1 MERIRNL
8 FYGKGTRREM
18 TNGQHTT
25 SALDDYFEKS
35 EQSSKRKA
43 ELRDVYDQLIK
54 SLLKKALEGDLAT
67 VSAVTTLLVNKAKL
81 ENYI

>member
-1 MERIRNL
+1 
-8 FYGKGTRREM
+8 M
-18 TNGQHTT
+18 TNGQHTK
-25 SALDDYFEKS
+25 SALDDFFEKS

-67 VSAVTTLLVNKAKL
+67 VKAVTTLLVNKAKL

>member
-1 MERIRNL
+1 
-8 FYGKGTRREM
+8 M
-18 TNGQHTT
+18 TNGQNTK

-35 EQSSKRKA
+35 EQSNKRKA

-54 SLLKKALEGDLAT
+54 SLLQKALEGDLAT
-67 VSAVTTLLVNKAKL
+67 VKAVTTLLVNKAKL

>member
-18 TNGQHTT
+18 TNGQHTK
-25 SALDDYFEKS
+25 SALDDFFEKS
-35 EQSSKRKA
+35 EQSNKRKT

-54 SLLKKALEGDLAT
+54 SLLKKALEGD
-67 VSAVTTLLVNKAKL
+67 
-81 ENYI
+81 

>member
-1 MERIRNL
+1 
-8 FYGKGTRREM
+8 M

-35 EQSSKRKA
+35 EQSNKRKA

-67 VSAVTTLLVNKAKL
+67 VKAVTTLLVNKAKL

>member
-1 MERIRNL
+1 M
-8 FYGKGTRREM
+8 
-18 TNGQHTT
+18 
-25 SALDDYFEKS
+25 
-35 EQSSKRKA
+35 A

-67 VSAVTTLLVNKAKL
+67 VKAVTTLLVNKAKL

>member
-1 MERIRNL
+1 
-8 FYGKGTRREM
+8 M

-35 EQSSKRKA
+35 EQSNKRKA

-67 VSAVTTLLVNKAKL
+67 VSAVTILLVNKAKL

>member
-1 MERIRNL
+1 
-8 FYGKGTRREM
+8 M

-35 EQSSKRKA
+35 EQSNKRKT

-54 SLLKKALEGDLAT
+54 SLLEKALEGDLAT
-67 VSAVTTLLVNKAKL
+67 VKAVTTLLVNKAKL

>member
-1 MERIRNL
+1 
-8 FYGKGTRREM
+8 M
-18 TNGQHTT
+18 TNGQHTP

-35 EQSSKRKA
+35 EQSSKRKT

-54 SLLKKALEGDLAT
+54 SLLKKALDGDLAT
-67 VSAVTTLLVNKAKL
+67 VKAVTTLLVNKAKL